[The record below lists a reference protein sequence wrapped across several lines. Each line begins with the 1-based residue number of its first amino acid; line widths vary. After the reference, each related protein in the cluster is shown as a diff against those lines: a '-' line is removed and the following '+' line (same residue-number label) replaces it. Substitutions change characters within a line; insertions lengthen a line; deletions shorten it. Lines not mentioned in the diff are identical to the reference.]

1 MNSKRLVA
9 GLFRQFV
16 LFFVI
21 FKGIGASASDPS
33 SQNRTRP
40 MIFDANKSKA
50 QPKISFD
57 LRLLSRG
64 FGEFLI
70 LSRDPVKLGVGNQD
84 SSIFRLIEQRS
95 NLSTPESSTEN
106 NTNSGD

>member
-1 MNSKRLVA
+1 MNGNRLVG

-21 FKGIGASASDPS
+21 FNSVGASASNQS
-33 SQNRTRP
+33 KQNRARP

-57 LRLLSRG
+57 PRLLSRG
-64 FGEFLI
+64 FGEFVI
-70 LSRDPVKLGVGNQD
+70 LSRDPVKPGVGTQD
-84 SSIFRLIEQRS
+84 SSHFRLIEQR
-95 NLSTPESSTEN
+95 NNFSTPESSSESD
-106 NTNSGD
+106 TNSDD